1 MSPKTGWW
9 SPHLGQHFGWLDP
22 PCLLFRSPVTL
33 SKRFGEPCW
42 AVEAPCSSSF
52 SHLQFVA
59 EKGRQ
64 LVGPDVNVLTK
75 ISTHMQQKWG
85 LRWMSTKIWWFHV
98 ISNIY
103 FGSLNPWQ
111 WSHLTNYSYMTICRV
126 RQLLVYPYCA
136 VWAGLDLYN
145 LDQLAHLPLKTS
157 MVNDWA
163 WYRCRQL
170 SRFGFADRAGFYIY
184 RWNPN
189 DQGRGCDPEKY
200 TSFGQVRLKLSSG
213 QISSWTT
220 TTTPRFW
227 TTRLQK
233 TDRSLPCGHGI
244 ARVLFFF
251 YQEKSGLPLTSS
263 NITKIMNI

>member
-33 SKRFGEPCW
+33 SKRFVEPCW

-157 MVNDWA
+157 TVNDWA

-184 RWNPN
+184 
-189 DQGRGCDPEKY
+189 DHLYIGGTQMTRGEVVTQKN
-200 TSFGQVRLKLSSG
+200 TRRLVKFALNF
-213 QISSWTT
+213 
-220 TTTPRFW
+220 P
-227 TTRLQK
+227 L
-233 TDRSLPCGHGI
+233 DRSQAEQLRLLPGSEQRGSRRRIDPFHVAMVSQGFY
-244 ARVLFFF
+244 FFLPR
-251 YQEKSGLPLTSS
+251 KSQVYLWHPPT
-263 NITKIMNI
+263 